1 MMKKIHFSIEINA
14 SREKVW
20 QTLWEKESFEKW
32 TSAFAEGSTYALD
45 SWEEGEKIQFLGP
58 QGHGMV
64 SNIDHLIPNEYMSFR
79 HLAEMKDGV
88 EQPVSE
94 KAEEW
99 SGLATE
105 SYRLEEKD
113 GITHL
118 GVELDVMEKEEEYFL
133 KSFPTGLEYVKN
145 LAEK

>member
-1 MMKKIHFSIEINA
+1 MKKIHFSIEINA

-20 QTLWEKESFEKW
+20 KTLWEKESYEKW
-32 TSAFAEGSTYALD
+32 TSVFSEGSTYSLNA
-45 SWEEGEKIQFLGP
+45 WKEGEKIQFLGP
-58 QGHGMV
+58 DGHGMV
-64 SNIDHLIPNEYMSFR
+64 SNIDHLTPNEYISFR
-79 HLAEMKDGV
+79 HQAELKDGI

-94 KAEEW
+94 NAKEW

-113 GITHL
+113 GGTHL
-118 GVELDVMEKEEEYFL
+118 AVELDAMEKEEEYFL
-133 KSFPTGLEYVKN
+133 KSFPPGLEYVKG